1 MLAATECRGCFLMR
15 RSWRLRNG
23 TDFARVR
30 ENGRVWRHPL
40 LALSAAAS
48 VEGSRVSR
56 VGITVSRRVG
66 TAVVRNRVK
75 RRLREI
81 LRLEHPRLVEGWD
94 LVIVVRPA
102 AAKADF
108 AALSAAALS
117 LLQRAG
123 LSAAVA
129 RQAHRTG
136 A

>member
-1 MLAATECRGCFLMR
+1 MR
-15 RSWRLRNG
+15 RSWRLRDG

-48 VEGSRVSR
+48 VEASRVSR

-81 LRLEHPRLVEGWD
+81 LRLEHPRLNEGWD
-94 LVIVVRPA
+94 VVIVVRPA
-102 AAKADF
+102 AAAADF

-129 RQAHRTG
+129 RQAHRKV

>member
-1 MLAATECRGCFLMR
+1 MR
-15 RSWRLRNG
+15 RSWRLRDG

-30 ENGRVWRHPL
+30 DNGRVWRHPL
-40 LALSAAAS
+40 LTLSAAAS
-48 VEGSRVSR
+48 VEASRVSR

-81 LRLEHPRLVEGWD
+81 LRLEYPRLVEGWD

-102 AAKADF
+102 AAAADF

-129 RQAHRTG
+129 RQAHRAG

>member
-1 MLAATECRGCFLMR
+1 MR
-15 RSWRLRNG
+15 RSWRLRDG

-48 VEGSRVSR
+48 VEVSRVSR

-102 AAKADF
+102 AAAADF
-108 AALSAAALS
+108 AALSAAARS

-129 RQAHRTG
+129 RQAHRTV

>member
-1 MLAATECRGCFLMR
+1 MR
-15 RSWRLRNG
+15 RSWRLRDG

-48 VEGSRVSR
+48 VEASRVSR

-102 AAKADF
+102 AAEADF